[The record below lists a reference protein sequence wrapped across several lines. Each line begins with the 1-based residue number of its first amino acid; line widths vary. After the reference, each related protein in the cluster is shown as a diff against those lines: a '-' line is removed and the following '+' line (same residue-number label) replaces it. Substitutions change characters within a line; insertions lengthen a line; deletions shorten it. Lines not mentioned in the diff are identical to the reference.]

1 VTLCSGL
8 LAGITYVAFK
18 GAHEMIQPRHANV
31 RASKAESTDIRE
43 VIDRLNHMQQSG
55 VIKQYAIGG
64 AVGASFYM
72 EPIETEDVDVFM
84 PFPGAF
90 LISPQPMMDYF
101 RQHGATLPESS
112 EANAGQVLYHGWL
125 VQFLPPSSR
134 LSEEAI
140 EQAVIFEIDQHLTAS
155 VMSLEHLAALA
166 LETGRA
172 KDKARL
178 LQFMESG
185 KLDMKRLLSIVSAH
199 GLTSQWTAFKT
210 AFRL

>member
-1 VTLCSGL
+1 
-8 LAGITYVAFK
+8 
-18 GAHEMIQPRHANV
+18 MILPRPANV
-31 RASKAESTDIRE
+31 RAPSSESTDIRE
-43 VIDRLNHMQQSG
+43 VIDRLNHMQESG
-55 VIKQYAIGG
+55 VIKHYAIGG

-90 LISPQPMMDYF
+90 LISPQPMIDYF
-101 RQHGATLPESS
+101 RQHGATLPISS

-125 VQFLPPSSR
+125 VQFLPPSGA

-140 EQAVIFEIDQHLTAS
+140 EQAVVFDIDPNLTAR
-155 VMSLEHLAALA
+155 VMTLEHLAALA

-178 LQFMESG
+178 LQFVESG
-185 KLDMKRLLSIVSAH
+185 KLDMKRFLSIVAAH
-199 GLTSQWTAFKT
+199 GMTPQWTAFKT
-210 AFRL
+210 AFKL